1 MILFTEASNQKHE
14 GEPKIKPLKGII
26 HVCVYVRA
34 PLGEDTGL
42 LGSTETL

>member
-1 MILFTEASNQKHE
+1 MILFAKASNQKHE

-34 PLGEDTGL
+34 PLGAETGL
-42 LGSTETL
+42 LGSTESL